1 MALKALNKDS
11 KVVAYN
17 SDVNL
22 ADKGVRQNHQGMTLA
37 EANAFI
43 AVDAAAPDSAIG
55 LKGDFSF
62 NDADNKIYVCVS
74 SFGSIYPGRVIP
86 AISAPTSATA
96 GEYTGIVPTGGSGTG
111 LVVTIV
117 MADATTVTS
126 ITSTTAGSGYKNTDV
141 LTIPA
146 QVVGSSSTA
155 FTASPNIAAI
165 AAEYKS
171 VALT

>member
-1 MALKALNKDS
+1 MALETLNKDS
-11 KVVAYN
+11 KIVVYN
-17 SDVNL
+17 SDVDL
-22 ADKGVRQNHQGMTLA
+22 ADKGVRKNHQGVTAADLGG
-37 EANAFI
+37 FI
-43 AVDAAAPDSAIG
+43 SVDAAAPDSAIG

-86 AISAPTSATA
+86 AISAPTGATA
-96 GEYTGIVPTGGSGTG
+96 GVYTGIVPTGGSGTG

-146 QVVGSSSTA
+146 QVVGSSSTT

>member
-1 MALKALNKDS
+1 MALETLNKDS
-11 KVVAYN
+11 NVVVYN
-17 SDVNL
+17 SDVEL
-22 ADKGVRQNHQGMTLA
+22 ADKGVRQNHQGVTAADL
-37 EANAFI
+37 NGFVS
-43 AVDAAAPDSAIG
+43 VDAAAPNSAIG

-86 AISAPTSATA
+86 AISAPTGATA
-96 GEYTGIVPTGGSGTG
+96 GAYTGIVPTGGSGTG

-117 MADATTVTS
+117 MADATTITS

-146 QVVGSSSTA
+146 QVVGSSSTT

-171 VALT
+171 VTLT

>member
-1 MALKALNKDS
+1 MALETLNKDS
-11 KVVAYN
+11 NVVVYN
-17 SDVNL
+17 SDVEL
-22 ADKGVRQNHQGMTLA
+22 ADKGVRQNHQGVTAADL
-37 EANAFI
+37 NGFVS
-43 AVDAAAPDSAIG
+43 VDAAAPDSAIG

-96 GEYTGIVPTGGSGTG
+96 GAYTGIVPTGGSGTG

-117 MADATTVTS
+117 MADATTITS

-146 QVVGSSSTA
+146 QVVGSSSTT

-171 VALT
+171 VTLT